1 MISPA
6 QFAPETLLVLSL
18 VALLIG
24 PILFYF
30 ANFNDGFLQG
40 LDGFVLVAIC
50 GLVLLHILP
59 HTVEDVGWIALPV
72 IFAGLLIPTFVERIK
87 ERFAAPTH
95 TFTLILALL
104 GIILHAFTDGMALT
118 GAPTHHG
125 FNGSV
130 LPAAIILHRVPD
142 GLTLWWLV
150 RPLYGR
156 WSAMR
161 TLVLMAVATTIG
173 FFFGQVAFAQVSE
186 RGLGFFEAIV
196 GGSLLHVIFHHEHPM
211 RKLAAHSGWK
221 WASGTGALL
230 AAASVGW
237 FDLNMNFSDA
247 GSARTLF
254 LFARLAAE
262 SAPALVFAYLF
273 SGLIQTYLP
282 HAGVRW
288 LNGGNPLVQS
298 FKGMAFGLPLPICSC
313 GVVPVYRSLMLQGA
327 PVAAAIAFFVATPE
341 FSVDAFLLSVP
352 LLGAQ
357 FTFLR
362 LVFAG
367 LVAVGMGTIIG
378 RFTKRPSTPG
388 ETPPSWDKPPP
399 PGGMK
404 KFKHAL
410 HQGFVASF
418 DDTAPWILVGI
429 LIAALIEPLLKSSFS
444 GGVWPGWLEVPLF
457 ALVGMPLYVC
467 ASGATPLVAVMLH
480 AGVSPGA
487 GLAFLLTGPATNATS
502 FGVISKYNGKRTAIL
517 FAVGMAVFAIG
528 SGLIVNRLYDP
539 AQLPDLFER
548 RHDAVA
554 TLQTLC
560 LGFLAILFCLS
571 LLRRGPRAL
580 INEIVAFEDG
590 GHGHDHAHAH
600 GHRQPHD
607 KEHEHGKCCH

>member
-18 VALLIG
+18 IALLVG

-30 ANFNDGFLQG
+30 ANFNDAFLQG

-72 IFAGLLIPTFVERIK
+72 IFAGLLIPTFVERMK
-87 ERFAAPTH
+87 GRFAAPTH
-95 TFTLILALL
+95 TFTLVLALL

-118 GAPTHHG
+118 GTPTHHG
-125 FNGSV
+125 FNGGA
-130 LPAAIILHRVPD
+130 LPAAIILHRIPD

-156 WSAMR
+156 WSAAR
-161 TLVLMAVATTIG
+161 TLILMAAATTVG
-173 FFFGQVAFAQVSE
+173 FFFGQVAFSRISE

-211 RKLAAHSGWK
+211 RKLPSGSGWK
-221 WASGTGALL
+221 WASGLGALL

-237 FDLNMNFSDA
+237 FDLHANLPA
-247 GSARTLF
+247 EGSTRTLS
-254 LFARLAAE
+254 LLVRLAAE

-288 LNGGNPLVQS
+288 LKGGNTLIQS
-298 FKGMAFGLPLPICSC
+298 IKGMAFGLPLPICSC
-313 GVVPVYRSLMLQGA
+313 GVVPVYRSLILQGA

-341 FSVDAFLLSVP
+341 FSVDAFLLSMP
-352 LLGAQ
+352 LLGVRY
-357 FTFLR
+357 TFLR
-362 LVFAG
+362 LIFAG
-367 LVAVGMGTIIG
+367 LVAVGMGTIVG
-378 RFTKRPSTPG
+378 RFAKRLPSAG

-399 PGGMK
+399 PGGWP
-404 KFKHAL
+404 KFRHAL
-410 HQGFVASF
+410 RQGFVASF
-418 DDTAPWILVGI
+418 DDTGPWIIVGI

-444 GGVWPGWLEVPLF
+444 GGGWPGWFEVPLF
-457 ALVGMPLYVC
+457 ALIGMPLYVC

-502 FGVISKYNGKRTAIL
+502 FGVISKYNGKRTAVL
-517 FAVGMAVFAIG
+517 FAVGMTAFAVA
-528 SGLIVNRLYDP
+528 SGLIVNLVYDP
-539 AQLPDLFER
+539 ARLPDLFER
-548 RHDAVA
+548 RHEAVE

-560 LGFLAILFCLS
+560 LGFLALLFCLS
-571 LLRRGPRAL
+571 VLRRGPRAL

-590 GHGHDHAHAH
+590 GHSHAHDHTH
-600 GHRQPHD
+600 GR
-607 KEHEHGKCCH
+607 EHEPGKCCP